1 MDIKVL
7 GPGYLKCGKQ
17 YDEAR
22 KAIELAGV
30 DATLE
35 KVERIDVI
43 ASYGVLFTPAVV
55 IDGEVKASGS
65 VVKAAKLAD
74 ILKGVGR

>member
-7 GPGYLKCGKQ
+7 GPGCLKCGKQ

-74 ILKGVGR
+74 IIKGVGR